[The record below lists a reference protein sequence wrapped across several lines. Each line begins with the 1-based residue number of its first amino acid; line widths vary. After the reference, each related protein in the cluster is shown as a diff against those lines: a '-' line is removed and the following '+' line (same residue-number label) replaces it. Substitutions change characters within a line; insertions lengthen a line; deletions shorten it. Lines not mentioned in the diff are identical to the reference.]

1 MIIADFCF
9 SRILQVQTLCVCVC
23 QPKNCRKIL
32 EFWLIVNL
40 ETKKVPL
47 LALGLSR
54 RPGSAS
60 QLRLAPPKRRIVTKM
75 EQEPVGASWCKS
87 SSEIFHIFIH
97 WNKCLSWI
105 PLLSISLIIH
115 LQSDSHWSVA
125 QYFDVQSVQLY
136 ALARGKCGTILVA
149 AVVLSH
155 IQNLAI
161 GLNILSTFLSTF
173 LSTLVKEYFF
183 EYYFEYSKKYS
194 RVSSSYLKNKH
205 QHQGGKSA
213 WWWDPVDNCGGGGPF
228 VPYVPYVECHM

>member
-1 MIIADFCF
+1 MLYFYVDFHRPASHVEGSGHWQFLSELTLNPPCTF
-9 SRILQVQTLCVCVC
+9 EGDIKILQRREVLSSI
-23 QPKNCRKIL
+23 NKI
-32 EFWLIVNL
+32 FTSPVVSIY
-40 ETKKVPL
+40 TKKVPL

-60 QLRLAPPKRRIVTKM
+60 QLRLVPPKRRIVTKM
-75 EQEPVGASWCKS
+75 EQEPVGASWSKS

-161 GLNILSTFLSTF
+161 GLNIALPWSTREL
-173 LSTLVKEYFF
+173 
-183 EYYFEYSKKYS
+183 
-194 RVSSSYLKNKH
+194 SSS
-205 QHQGGKSA
+205 QHYEHDVKQDFYISGHFLQGL
-213 WWWDPVDNCGGGGPF
+213 
-228 VPYVPYVECHM
+228 

>member
-75 EQEPVGASWCKS
+75 EQEPVGASWSKS

-161 GLNILSTFLSTF
+161 GLNIALPWSTREL
-173 LSTLVKEYFF
+173 
-183 EYYFEYSKKYS
+183 
-194 RVSSSYLKNKH
+194 SSS
-205 QHQGGKSA
+205 QHYEHDVK
-213 WWWDPVDNCGGGGPF
+213 
-228 VPYVPYVECHM
+228 